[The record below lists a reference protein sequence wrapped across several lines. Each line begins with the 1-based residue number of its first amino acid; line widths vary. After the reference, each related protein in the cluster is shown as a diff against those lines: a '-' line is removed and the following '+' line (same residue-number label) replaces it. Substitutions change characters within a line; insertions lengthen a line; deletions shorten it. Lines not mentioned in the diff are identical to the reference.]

1 MGNRMDREK
10 QIRAVL
16 KEHYNIHAKRIV
28 RLKGGWSALAYLI
41 ADSDRKYFLKVYDK
55 KRPSSTKWIDAIDQ
69 YMPIV
74 EWLHGHAT
82 LKKHV
87 VKPMLTNS
95 EMYTCED
102 EQTVYLLSAF
112 VDGYTIGSSPLK
124 LGQVK
129 EIAKILG
136 TLHHSTEDVPAH
148 LMKRLPRENF
158 DIGFCRSLYKFI
170 KNDLLSKH
178 DAVLRTV
185 KPFTSYLLDNIKRM
199 KYLAETLKKKHKHY
213 VLCHGDAHYW
223 NMIQSKHIKLID
235 WECMIVAP
243 LEQDLILH
251 VTGQHTESFL
261 SFYKRY
267 GTSTKLDLDA
277 LEFYFLKRRLEA
289 IWQWIEDLRNEEVIK
304 SKEETLKLLKVNLI
318 ECTKATSFRAYLE
331 ANIE

>member
-1 MGNRMDREK
+1 MDREK
-10 QIRAVL
+10 QMRAIL

-28 RLKGGWSALAYLI
+28 QIKGGWSAFAYLI
-41 ADSDRKYFLKVYDK
+41 IDSDRKYFFKVYDK
-55 KRPSSTKWIDAIDQ
+55 KRTSSTKWINAIGQ

-74 EWLHGHAT
+74 EWLRGHTA

-102 EQTVYLLSAF
+102 EEAVYVLSAF

-124 LGQVK
+124 LGQVN

-136 TLHHSTEDVPAH
+136 TLHRSTEDLPAH
-148 LMKRLPRENF
+148 LMKQLPRENF
-158 DIGFCRSLYKFI
+158 DIGFCRSLFSFI

-185 KPFTSYLLDNIKRM
+185 KPFTGYLLDNIKRM
-199 KYLAETLKKKHKHY
+199 KYLAETLKKKPKQY

-235 WECMIVAP
+235 WECAILAP
-243 LEQDLILH
+243 PEQDLILH
-251 VTGQHTESFL
+251 VTGQHTDSFL
-261 SFYKRY
+261 SFYKQY
-267 GTSTKLDLDA
+267 VSSNELDLDA
-277 LEFYFLKRRLEA
+277 LEFYFLKRNLEDIWEWIQNLRFKEA
-289 IWQWIEDLRNEEVIK
+289 IK
-304 SKEETLKLLKVNLI
+304 SQEETLKFLRRNLI
-318 ECTKATSFRAYLE
+318 ECTKVTSFRAYLE
-331 ANIE
+331 ANV

>member
-1 MGNRMDREK
+1 MGNVMDRER
-10 QIRAVL
+10 QIQAIL

-28 RLKGGWSALAYLI
+28 QHAGGWSALAYLV
-41 ADSDRKYFLKVYDK
+41 SDNDQKYFLKVYDK
-55 KRPSSTKWIDAIDQ
+55 KRTSSTKWINAIDQ

-74 EWLHGHAT
+74 EWLHGHTA

-87 VKPMLTNS
+87 VKPTLTNM
-95 EMYTCED
+95 EMYACED
-102 EQTVYLLSAF
+102 EDTVYVSSAF
-112 VDGYTIGSSPLK
+112 IDGYTIGSSPLK
-124 LGQVK
+124 LGQVS

-136 TLHHSTEDVPAH
+136 MLHRSTEDVPTH
-148 LMKRLPRENF
+148 LMKQLPRENF

-199 KYLAETLKKKHKHY
+199 KYLAETLKKKPKHY
-213 VLCHGDAHYW
+213 VLCHGDLHYW

-235 WECMIVAP
+235 WECMILAP
-243 LEQDLILH
+243 PEQDLILH

-261 SFYKRY
+261 SFYKQY
-267 GTSTKLDLDA
+267 GTSNKLDLDA
-277 LEFYFLKRRLEA
+277 LEFYFLKRRLED
-289 IWQWIEDLRNEEVIK
+289 IWQWIQDLRNQEVIK
-304 SKEETLKLLKVNLI
+304 SREETLKLLKINLI

-331 ANIE
+331 ANV